1 MMMNSIK
8 YQGVDRLGR
17 NCRGIT
23 LVCNFGYHH
32 LACKP
37 EHKPD
42 DPWLQLPLMEFWTC
56 NTLAK
61 QFLSNLHQWKNDF
74 NVIAQLFS
82 YLKNDE
88 SSLANYNKQ
97 QIVDYIALQLEQR
110 QLLIFPIDDKKALF
124 NNRHLTASS
133 NKSAK
138 PLVLASGNKVVK
150 ASVPFAEKT
159 IPNTSSA
166 RKEKVKPAQ
175 SINEA
180 EQRIEKAKEKIVAAR
195 NANKPL
201 PQSPYTLADKQAIV
215 KNGLKENILVR
226 VIETAH
232 STDTGTIGQVKN
244 GRSLTWTAPMS
255 QVEHADSDAELLL
268 NAFGTRYDPN
278 KSYTMLLIDQ
288 EKMANTGDVV
298 SIIPTFENLTKMIA
312 DNPDMGIEAELAVQ
326 VLNDDFA
333 PKYEAFAKQ
342 GRANGTEMNDDEAIK
357 DLAQKMGLDSETAK
371 LLSKRHQIAKDISAW
386 EIFTGNG
393 MTRDT
398 NVSDMVAYGPVE
410 VFSYD
415 KQPQQLGKL
424 ESAEIGA
431 IKRIKLD

>member
-1 MMMNSIK
+1 MMMNAIK

-17 NCRGIT
+17 NCRGIS

-37 EHKPD
+37 QHKPD
-42 DPWLQLPLMEFWTC
+42 DPWLALPLMEFWTC

-88 SSLANYNKQ
+88 HSLANYTKQ

-110 QLLIFPIDDKKALF
+110 QLLIFPIDDKKPLF

-133 NKSAK
+133 DKSAK
-138 PLVLASGNKVVK
+138 PLVLASGSKVVNAK
-150 ASVPFAEKT
+150 LAPAPVVAQVPQ
-159 IPNTSSA
+159 
-166 RKEKVKPAQ
+166 KEKVKLAQ
-175 SINEA
+175 SIDEA
-180 EQRIEKAKEKIVAAR
+180 EIRIQKAKVEIAEAR
-195 NANKPL
+195 NAGKPL
-201 PQSPYTLADKQAIV
+201 PQTPYTLADKQAIV
-215 KNGLKENILVR
+215 KNGLQENILVR
-226 VIETAH
+226 VIETDHA
-232 STDTGTIGQVKN
+232 TDTGTIGQVKN
-244 GRSLTWTAPMS
+244 GRSTTWTAPMS
-255 QVEHADSDAELLL
+255 QVEHADSDVALLL
-268 NAFGTRYDPN
+268 NAFGTRYDAD
-278 KSYTMLLIDQ
+278 KTYTMLLIDQ
-288 EKMANTGDVV
+288 EKMANAGDVV
-298 SIIPTFENLTKMIA
+298 SIVPTFENLIQMIA
-312 DNPDMGIEAELAVQ
+312 DNPEMGIDPEIARQ
-326 VLNDDFA
+326 VLNADFA
-333 PKYEAFAKQ
+333 TKYEVFAKQ
-342 GRANGTEMNDDEAIK
+342 GWANGINMDKNQDRIDFAHEMGHDK
-357 DLAQKMGLDSETAK
+357 ETAK

-398 NVSDMVAYGPVE
+398 NVTGKVAYGPVE
-410 VFSYD
+410 VFTYD
-415 KQPQQLGKL
+415 KQPEQLGKL